1 MMSFFLSRPASAQ
14 SSHRKRLIP
23 YLLWIAVAGIILV
36 LILLRWGGYLLI
48 SDDPLPPHVDSAV
61 VLQGSIPGERARLAG
76 AMRLLQQGATNRIL
90 VSVPRE
96 SYWGQAMP
104 PIAYA
109 YIEKI
114 YGHETA
120 SHIDFCE
127 TDDVDSTEE
136 EAQVLVKCINDHG
149 WRSIAVVTSD
159 YHTRRTGII
168 WRRMLGSQHSSLH
181 VLIHAVPDPEF
192 HAARWWRERRSA
204 KTWILEGT
212 KLVWT
217 LLGR

>member
-1 MMSFFLSRPASAQ
+1 MSFCLSRPAPAE
-14 SSHRKRLIP
+14 RKRLIP
-23 YLLWIAVAGIILV
+23 YLLWIAVTGIILV

-48 SDDPLPPHVDSAV
+48 SDDPLPSHVDAAV
-61 VLQGSIPGERARLAG
+61 VLQGSIPGERARLTG
-76 AMRLLQQGATNRIL
+76 AVRVLQQKTTDQIL

-96 SYWGQAMP
+96 SYWGQPMA

-136 EAQVLVKCINDHG
+136 EALALAKCINEHG
-149 WRSIAVVTSD
+149 WRSVVVVTSD
-159 YHTRRTGII
+159 YHTRRTRII
-168 WRRMLGSQHSSLH
+168 WRRMLRRQHSSLRAL
-181 VLIHAVPDPEF
+181 VHAVPDPEF
-192 HAARWWRERRSA
+192 HASRWWRERRSA